1 MKKIK
6 IVTDSSCDLNKDII
20 EKYDIKVV
28 PLNVSF
34 GEDVYIDG
42 QLDNKEFYDR
52 MSKSKELPKT
62 SCPSPEKF
70 MKAYEGD
77 EDVIVF
83 NMSSK
88 LSGTYSA
95 ALLAKNMILEED
107 SNKKIAVIDTET
119 GSISQGQL
127 IIKAAKLVEEG
138 KTFEEIVDYIE
149 NIKKDRCTYTFN
161 AIRCY

>member
-107 SNKKIAVIDTET
+107 SNKKNPMGFPIGFFYGA
-119 GSISQGQL
+119 ISQNRTGDLLITNQL
-127 IIKAAKLVEEG
+127 L
-138 KTFEEIVDYIE
+138 YQLSY
-149 NIKKDRCTYTFN
+149 NS
-161 AIRCY
+161 IRTL

>member
-1 MKKIK
+1 
-6 IVTDSSCDLNKDII
+6 
-20 EKYDIKVV
+20 
-28 PLNVSF
+28 
-34 GEDVYIDG
+34 
-42 QLDNKEFYDR
+42 
-52 MSKSKELPKT
+52 MSKSKELPNT
-62 SCPSPEKF
+62 FCPSPEKF

-119 GSISQGQL
+119 GSNISRSANN
-127 IIKAAKLVEEG
+127 KSS
-138 KTFEEIVDYIE
+138 
-149 NIKKDRCTYTFN
+149 
-161 AIRCY
+161 

>member
-107 SNKKIAVIDTET
+107 SNKK
-119 GSISQGQL
+119 
-127 IIKAAKLVEEG
+127 
-138 KTFEEIVDYIE
+138 
-149 NIKKDRCTYTFN
+149 
-161 AIRCY
+161 